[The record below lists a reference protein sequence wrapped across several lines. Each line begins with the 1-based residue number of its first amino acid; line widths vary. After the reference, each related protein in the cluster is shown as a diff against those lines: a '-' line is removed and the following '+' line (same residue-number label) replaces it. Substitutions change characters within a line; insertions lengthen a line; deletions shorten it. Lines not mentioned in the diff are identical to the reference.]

1 MAEIK
6 LNRVEIDTGSSNSII
21 DEYMIKVLKT
31 VLVIIAASVTI
42 GGSFFPLFKLFGFYK
57 DYSWLV
63 MGIFFFA
70 IAIPEIIICIW
81 LAKTTIVNGKL
92 IEKKFAFAKN
102 FILVLLFINYLYFA
116 LVIPTKE
123 MWQLIYYFSLV
134 AALFLDLKMVIKE
147 VAIVIVEMVAVFLLK
162 DGLFAEGEL
171 FWDEFFARMIVVTL
185 TLFACVIIV
194 YFAGHILINT
204 KKQEAIDKDNKLKKI
219 VTKTAVLMDQL
230 SQMSSEL
237 SESANAEN
245 NSMEKISGIST
256 DMVKENTEVLTG
268 SEQSVRNL
276 DVLRKISANISE
288 EMKNTA
294 NVSEELVKISTDN
307 ETALNNVMEISRTLQ
322 DSTTH
327 TAEVANDLQ
336 IKTKEI
342 NKMLEII
349 SDVAEQINLI
359 AINASIEAA
368 RAGQAGKGFS
378 VVATEVR
385 SLADSTK
392 NSLDEAKEVI
402 ASFRQDTAE
411 VEKLM
416 NDNVEIIKKQ
426 HSTLVQTVNDTTKTI
441 SRLADTAEALKKVDD
456 MSTDQLTSMDDTI
469 EFNKQVVEN
478 MKNGLKQFDY
488 IAGLVNLSKEEISG
502 IVLNVKRLNKVAD
515 EIQGLL
521 K

>member
-1 MAEIK
+1 
-6 LNRVEIDTGSSNSII
+6 
-21 DEYMIKVLKT
+21 
-31 VLVIIAASVTI
+31 
-42 GGSFFPLFKLFGFYK
+42 
-57 DYSWLV
+57 
-63 MGIFFFA
+63 
-70 IAIPEIIICIW
+70 
-81 LAKTTIVNGKL
+81 
-92 IEKKFAFAKN
+92 
-102 FILVLLFINYLYFA
+102 
-116 LVIPTKE
+116 
-123 MWQLIYYFSLV
+123 
-134 AALFLDLKMVIKE
+134 
-147 VAIVIVEMVAVFLLK
+147 
-162 DGLFAEGEL
+162 
-171 FWDEFFARMIVVTL
+171 
-185 TLFACVIIV
+185 
-194 YFAGHILINT
+194 
-204 KKQEAIDKDNKLKKI
+204 
-219 VTKTAVLMDQL
+219 
-230 SQMSSEL
+230 
-237 SESANAEN
+237 
-245 NSMEKISGIST
+245 
-256 DMVKENTEVLTG
+256 
-268 SEQSVRNL
+268 
-276 DVLRKISANISE
+276 
-288 EMKNTA
+288 MKNTA